1 MDETLAVGVL
11 PGPVSNWRSNKPHPT
26 GDFLSPKSLND
37 DDSHVVQ
44 IKVEEASR
52 RYLDNLGYS
61 QTNPPTK
68 LLHNVLK
75 ASQKLSHEAPPKQDV
90 PLQGPSKT
98 TSKGASDFIQESLKL
113 LETSRKG
120 DRGEL
125 KRERG
130 NSYRVAAKDYAT
142 TPIPPRSGKPT
153 LSASNGRS
161 SKLLNSSGS
170 QLVQNMKR
178 GHSTTPP
185 GTSTGSP
192 RPRSVTYEAQ
202 RVAQKKAMR
211 IPTSADETKI
221 TDQLKISTN
230 GSLDTEQ
237 VGIEETRPMTA
248 ADLSTYSPRM
258 KSWVE
263 GANEYEREVA
273 FNLFNSLRTDKGGL
287 RKGSMLPDAT
297 GVYVAGGKSNRNT
310 REDQVVQ
317 QMMKLLGDDVD
328 RQSNMPNVYQ
338 KQSNSARPQYRQM
351 RRAPSFD
358 GYMHLGSQFQ
368 QTRAPF
374 RKSFDIAPDWCS
386 EGKTYRRL
394 IRKAAQNKSV

>member
-1 MDETLAVGVL
+1 MPVL
-11 PGPVSNWRSNKPHPT
+11 LSKVKFEKSQYYNDYGKRKRGSWKGMPARPTSSFRRNNPHPRA
-26 GDFLSPKSLND
+26 DFLSPKSLND

-211 IPTSADETKI
+211 
-221 TDQLKISTN
+221 
-230 GSLDTEQ
+230 
-237 VGIEETRPMTA
+237 RPMTA